1 MILIGKV
8 NTNMENKDVWIDD
21 SVKPKKGQLGF
32 VDKSFITLGEEGFNI
47 AKVRVREERLP
58 AIGDKM
64 ASRSGQK
71 GTIGLIIPEED
82 MPFTDD
88 GVRPDLIINPHAI
101 PSRMTIGQITETLF
115 GKLCVNY
122 GAFGDSTA
130 FQVKGSNYSTY
141 APMLV
146 KAGFNST
153 GNQVLYNGMS
163 GEQLSAD
170 IYIGPTYYMRL
181 KHMVKD
187 KINFR
192 ARGPNTVL
200 TRQPVQGRANDGGLR
215 IGEMERDGVL
225 AHGMSYFLNESFM
238 IRGDEYYVAICNKTG
253 AISIYNEAK
262 NLFLSPYAD
271 GPIQFITNADGT
283 QNIKNLSRFG
293 RSFSILRVPYSLKL
307 LIQELLVMNVQMR
320 IITDDNVDQLLSMSY
335 SNNINKLT
343 KSNEDT
349 TILMKELWKNVN
361 QELRQN
367 KPRETKYESPILPEP
382 AFIGEKIQK
391 QESPEYPVSP
401 EYPEYP
407 VSPEYPEYPVSPE
420 YASPSSVQ
428 PEISSESVTIPYTPI
443 VQEFGINNSVEVKP
457 EQNILEVEELPK
469 EDIENGPE
477 NESGNQSNSE
487 IKTIVTSNTGAESS
501 SSNSSNTKKIT
512 L

>member
-1 MILIGKV
+1 
-8 NTNMENKDVWIDD
+8 
-21 SVKPKKGQLGF
+21 
-32 VDKSFITLGEEGFNI
+32 
-47 AKVRVREERLP
+47 
-58 AIGDKM
+58 
-64 ASRSGQK
+64 
-71 GTIGLIIPEED
+71 
-82 MPFTDD
+82 
-88 GVRPDLIINPHAI
+88 
-101 PSRMTIGQITETLF
+101 
-115 GKLCVNY
+115 
-122 GAFGDSTA
+122 
-130 FQVKGSNYSTY
+130 
-141 APMLV
+141 MLV
-146 KAGFNST
+146 KAGFNSS

-225 AHGMSYFLNESFM
+225 GHGMSYFLNESFM

-343 KSNEDT
+343 
-349 TILMKELWKNVN
+349 
-361 QELRQN
+361 
-367 KPRETKYESPILPEP
+367 
-382 AFIGEKIQK
+382 
-391 QESPEYPVSP
+391 
-401 EYPEYP
+401 
-407 VSPEYPEYPVSPE
+407 
-420 YASPSSVQ
+420 
-428 PEISSESVTIPYTPI
+428 
-443 VQEFGINNSVEVKP
+443 
-457 EQNILEVEELPK
+457 
-469 EDIENGPE
+469 
-477 NESGNQSNSE
+477 
-487 IKTIVTSNTGAESS
+487 
-501 SSNSSNTKKIT
+501 
-512 L
+512 